1 MAKVLIIVMKKSGT
15 KWTEGEKIPVL
26 YYPSQYT
33 QEKDATYPNVEDLG
47 KTNRI
52 QFSGRKPESL
62 SMNLF
67 FDTYNTGEDVRIH
80 TNKIT
85 DLMEYDSQG
94 NPPPVLK
101 IVWGK
106 MNFTCVLEHVTK
118 TFTMFLQEGVP
129 VRATL
134 DCRFKEYRDESAQQ
148 ASPSSEGTTKVQTV
162 KAGDSMSSM
171 ANDAYGDPG
180 KWRDIAEANN
190 ISNPRVLDPGK
201 EIAIPPS

>member
-1 MAKVLIIVMKKSGT
+1 MVKVLIHVMKKNGT
-15 KWTEGEKIPVL
+15 WTKVSEVPVL

-47 KTNRI
+47 KANRI
-52 QFSGRKPESL
+52 QFSGRKPETL

-85 DLMEYDSQG
+85 NLMEYDSKG
-94 NPPPVLK
+94 NPPPVLM

-106 MNFTCVLEHVTK
+106 MNFTCVLEHVSK
-118 TFTMFLQEGVP
+118 TFTMFLQDGVP

-134 DCRFKEYRDESAQQ
+134 DCRFKEYRDESAPQ
-148 ASPSSEGTTKVQTV
+148 ASPTSEGQTKTQTV
-162 KAGDSMSSM
+162 KSGDSLSSM
-171 ANDAYGDPG
+171 ASEAYGDPS
-180 KWRDIAEANN
+180 KWRDIAEKND
-190 ISNPRVLDPGK
+190 ISNPRVLDSGK
-201 EIAIPPS
+201 EITIPPA